1 MAAGMDRAAAAAPQ
15 TVRLVIGSALLALR
29 LERGRDHAPL
39 AEQIVERLAE
49 AIRLGTLAPGLRLP
63 SLRLLARRLGVSLHT
78 AVEAYD
84 RLAALGLTVSRPGA
98 GVFVSAAANEVSAL
112 AALPRPD
119 PRDPCDLALNANGA
133 REASFTRGGGFLPPA
148 WVEDA
153 WAGPVLSRAGR
164 RLAAALATSAPP
176 GGDEALRSGIAAKL
190 IGAGIP
196 AAPER
201 ILVTHAATG
210 GLDLVIRAT
219 LKPGDAVLVEDPGYF
234 MLFGML
240 ERHGV
245 RLIPVPRHRDGPD
258 LAAVEAACA
267 AHRPRAFFLQTV
279 LHNPTGWTATPAS
292 LHGLLVLAERHD
304 MLLVEDDVCGDLH
317 PGTPLRLAALAGGS
331 PRVLHLGSFTKVLGP
346 GARIGY
352 VLAERRQLEE
362 LLRLKVLSSLTGS
375 AVEEMLLAEMLGS
388 GGYRRHLAR
397 LRPRLAS
404 ARALVTRR
412 LAELGFEVEEPG
424 EGNLFLWAGLPGP
437 EAASAVAEAARGR
450 GVALLPGDVFRPYRL
465 PSRHL
470 RLNVPRSTD
479 PRVFEVLRELV
490 AGGTLSLPDP
500 PGKGPGP
507 L

>member
-1 MAAGMDRAAAAAPQ
+1 MTAGAERAGSAAATQ
-15 TVRLVIGSALLALR
+15 TLRLAIGSSLLALR

-39 AEQIVERLAE
+39 AEQIVEGFAG
-49 AIRLGTLAPGLRLP
+49 AIRLGTLGPGLRLP

-98 GVFVSAAANEVSAL
+98 GVFVSAAANEALAL

-119 PRDPCDLALNANGA
+119 PRDARDLSLEANGT
-133 REASFTRGGGFLPPA
+133 REASPGRGTGFLPPA
-148 WVEDA
+148 WVEEA

-164 RLAAALATSAPP
+164 RLASALATCAPP
-176 GGDEALRSGIAAKL
+176 EGAEALRGAIAAKL

-201 ILVTHAATG
+201 ILVTGAATG
-210 GLDLVIRAT
+210 GLDLVIRT
-219 LKPGDAVLVEDPGYF
+219 LLKPGDTVLVEDPGYF

-240 ERHGV
+240 ERQGI
-245 RLIPVPRHRDGPD
+245 RLVPIPRQPDGPD
-258 LAAVEAACA
+258 LAAVEAACR

-279 LHNPTGWTATPAS
+279 LHNPTGSTATPAR
-292 LHGLLVLAERHD
+292 LHGLLMLAERHD
-304 MLLVEDDVCGDLH
+304 LVLVEDDVCGDLH
-317 PGTPLRLAALAGGS
+317 PGAPLRLAALAGED

-346 GARIGY
+346 GARIGF
-352 VLAERRQLEE
+352 VLAARPLLSDLLE
-362 LLRLKVLSSLTGS
+362 LKVHSGLTGS

-412 LAELGFEVEEPG
+412 LAELGFGMEEPA
-424 EGNLFLWAGLPGP
+424 EGGLFLWAGLACPDR
-437 EAASAVAEAARGR
+437 ATAVAEAARAR
-450 GVALLPGDVFRPYRL
+450 GVALLPGELFRPGRL

-470 RLNVPRSTD
+470 RLNVSRSTD
-479 PRVFEVLRELV
+479 PRVFEVLREV
-490 AGGTLSLPDP
+490 MAGQG
-500 PGKGPGP
+500 
-507 L
+507 